1 LKLEKNIMAELIP
14 VLNEDE
20 IKKLVADVAQNI
32 SDDYKDS
39 EIVLIGVLKGAFVF
53 MADLIR
59 KITIPVKIDFVAIS
73 SYGSNTV
80 SSGKIK
86 LTREIE
92 IDLKNKNIL
101 IVEDIVDT
109 GLTLKYLIDY
119 IESFEPK
126 SVRICALL
134 DKYERRE
141 TKINVDYPCH
151 RIEKGFVVGYGI
163 DYAEDYRN
171 LPAIYHLKQ

>member
-1 LKLEKNIMAELIP
+1 MVDLIP
-14 VLNEDE
+14 LLSEDE
-20 IKKLVADVAQNI
+20 IEKMVADVAQKI
-32 SDDYKDS
+32 SDDYKNS
-39 EIVLIGVLKGAFVF
+39 ELVLIGVLKGAFVF
-53 MADLIR
+53 MSDLIR
-59 KITIPVKIDFVAIS
+59 KITVPVKIDFVGIS

-80 SSGKIK
+80 SSGKII
-86 LTREIE
+86 LTRNIE
-92 IDLKNKNIL
+92 IDIKNKDVL
-101 IVEDIVDT
+101 IIEDIVDT

-119 IESFEPK
+119 LKSFDPK
-126 SVRICALL
+126 SVKICALL

-141 TKINVDYPCH
+141 TEIKVAYPCH

>member
-1 LKLEKNIMAELIP
+1 MAELIP

-20 IKKLVADVAQNI
+20 IKKLVADVAQKI

-92 IDLKNKNIL
+92 TDLKNKDIL

-141 TKINVDYPCH
+141 TEINVDYSCH

-171 LPAIYHLKQ
+171 LPAIYHLK

>member
-1 LKLEKNIMAELIP
+1 MAELIP
-14 VLNEDE
+14 VLNEDKIE
-20 IKKLVADVAQNI
+20 KLVADVAKKI

-39 EIVLIGVLKGAFVF
+39 ELVLIGVLKGAFVF
-53 MADLIR
+53 MSDLMR
-59 KITIPVKIDFVAIS
+59 RITIPVKIDFVGIS

-80 SSGKIK
+80 SSGKIR

-92 IDLKNKNIL
+92 IDIKNKDVL

-119 IESFEPK
+119 LKSFDPK
-126 SVRICALL
+126 SVKICALL
-134 DKYERRE
+134 DKHERRKTE
-141 TKINVDYPCH
+141 INIDYPCH
-151 RIEKGFVVGYGI
+151 RIEKGFIVGYGI

>member
-1 LKLEKNIMAELIP
+1 MAELIP
-14 VLNEDE
+14 VLNEDKIE
-20 IKKLVADVAQNI
+20 KLVADVAKKI

-39 EIVLIGVLKGAFVF
+39 ELVLIGVLKGAFVF
-53 MADLIR
+53 MSDLMR
-59 KITIPVKIDFVAIS
+59 RITIPVKIDFVGIS

-80 SSGKIK
+80 SSGKIR

-92 IDLKNKNIL
+92 IDIKNKDVL

-119 IESFEPK
+119 LKSFDPK
-126 SVRICALL
+126 SVKICALL
-134 DKYERRE
+134 DKHERRKTE
-141 TKINVDYPCH
+141 INIDYPCH
-151 RIEKGFVVGYGI
+151 RIEKGFIVGYGI

-171 LPAIYHLKQ
+171 LPAIYHLK

>member
-1 LKLEKNIMAELIP
+1 MAELIS

-20 IKKLVADVAQNI
+20 IKKLVADVAQKI

-39 EIVLIGVLKGAFVF
+39 ELVLIGVLKGAFVF

-80 SSGKIK
+80 SSGKIN
-86 LTREIE
+86 LTRNIE
-92 IDLKNKNIL
+92 INIKNKDVL

-119 IESFEPK
+119 LKSFAPK
-126 SVRICALL
+126 SVKICAMLN
-134 DKYERRE
+134 KYERRE
-141 TKINVDYPCH
+141 TEIEVAYQCY
-151 RIEKGFVVGYGI
+151 RIEEGFIVGYGI
-163 DYAEDYRN
+163 DYAEDYRY